1 MGLTV
6 GEVKM
11 KRQRMAIR
19 VVSLAV
25 ATSFVAVSAITV
37 PSTAAANDLFE
48 TADERVPTTGFSQ
61 PFAGLPAYEFFAP
74 GEARGPI
81 QVNEELGQ
89 IRADWIASRLGFAK
103 DKALSNEQYRQ
114 FVTGRGVD
122 GISPASIKAAEL
134 VDYSVAA
141 LTNTRANPY
150 ARIVDG
156 QPSQIVL
163 GSYGLIVSPN
173 GMLSSP
179 AINSSP
185 VRQVNWVLAPDVI
198 CKFPE
203 IPIPDGIPCGYMGEW
218 MRKNGARDTL
228 AALYN
233 SAYAPLVP
241 FGFASQGTSEPLE
254 LLKNTRPDGSQATL
268 GMAVAPSI
276 WIVNFLLIYALN
288 PELAAKM
295 PAYWQAIPAEV
306 AQALYAS
313 ENGATPGQIPYSQYR
328 QFFE

>member
-1 MGLTV
+1 
-6 GEVKM
+6 M
-11 KRQRMAIR
+11 KRQKMAIR
-19 VVSLAV
+19 VGSLAV
-25 ATSFVAVSAITV
+25 ATAFVAVSAITV
-37 PSTAAANDLFE
+37 PSTAAGNDQYE
-48 TADERVPTTGFSQ
+48 TAVEGVPDTGFSQ
-61 PFAGLPAYEFFAP
+61 PFAGLPAYELFAP

-103 DKALSNEQYRQ
+103 EKAMTKEQYRQ

-122 GISPASIKAAEL
+122 GISASSIIAAEL
-134 VDYSVAA
+134 VNYSVTA

-150 ARIVDG
+150 TRIVDG
-156 QPSQIVL
+156 GRSEIVL
-163 GSYGLIVSPN
+163 GSYGLIVSPD

-179 AINSSP
+179 AIDSSP
-185 VRQVNWVLAPDVI
+185 VRQVNWVLAQDVI
-198 CKFPE
+198 CNFPDL
-203 IPIPDGIPCGYMGEW
+203 PIPAGIPCGYMGEW

-228 AALYN
+228 AALYS
-233 SAYAPLVP
+233 SAYTPLVP
-241 FGFASQGTSEPLE
+241 FGYRSQGTSEPLE
-254 LLKNTRPDGSQATL
+254 LLENTRADGSQATL
-268 GMAVAPSI
+268 GMAMAPSI

-295 PAYWQAIPAEV
+295 PAYWQAIPTEV

-313 ENGATPGQIPYSQYR
+313 ENGDTPGQIPYSQYR

>member
-1 MGLTV
+1 MT
-6 GEVKM
+6 
-11 KRQRMAIR
+11 RQKIAIR

-25 ATSFVAVSAITV
+25 STAFVAVSAITV
-37 PSTAAANDLFE
+37 PSTAAASDLFE
-48 TADERVPTTGFSQ
+48 TAVEGVPNTVFSQ
-61 PFAGLPAYEFFAP
+61 PFAGLPAYELFAP

-103 DKALSNEQYRQ
+103 DKAMSKEQYRQ

-150 ARIVDG
+150 ARIVNG

-179 AINSSP
+179 AIDSSP

-203 IPIPDGIPCGYMGEW
+203 IPVPDGIPCGYMGEW

-228 AALYN
+228 AALYA
-233 SAYAPLVP
+233 SAYTPLVP

-254 LLKNTRPDGSQATL
+254 LLENTRPDGSQATL
-268 GMAVAPSI
+268 GMAMAPSI

-313 ENGATPGQIPYSQYR
+313 ENGDTPGQIPYSQYR